1 MSHAFSSLT
10 QLIPALKRLEG
21 GGVSVKARNT
31 KIIQVNAA
39 TNDLIIDLHNIE
51 IVKTILNS
59 FKELGVLNIVEDEG
73 QEQSILHQLRV
84 MKGLAEGLNEAKM
97 TIRIQRLG
105 ETILVIG
112 EQANPRLSRLVLGN
126 NIQADIL
133 KITSLIRDLRQ

>member
-1 MSHAFSSLT
+1 M
-10 QLIPALKRLEG
+10 IPALKRLEG

>member
-1 MSHAFSSLT
+1 
-10 QLIPALKRLEG
+10 LEG

-31 KIIQVNAA
+31 DIIQVNAA

-73 QEQSILHQLRV
+73 QEQSILYQLKV
-84 MKGLAEGLNEAKM
+84 MKGLAEGLNDAKM
-97 TIRIQRLG
+97 TIRIQRMG
-105 ETILVIG
+105 ETVLVIG

>member
-1 MSHAFSSLT
+1 M
-10 QLIPALKRLEG
+10 IPALKWLEG

-31 KIIQVNAA
+31 DIIQVNAA

>member
-1 MSHAFSSLT
+1 
-10 QLIPALKRLEG
+10 LEG

-31 KIIQVNAA
+31 DIIQVNAA
-39 TNDLIIDLHNIE
+39 TNDLIIDLQNIE

-59 FKELGVLNIVEDEG
+59 FNELGVLNIVEDEG

-97 TIRIQRLG
+97 TIRIQRMG
-105 ETILVIG
+105 ETVLVIG

-133 KITSLIRDLRQ
+133 KLTSLIRDLRQ